1 MPDNEPFRKRHPTI
15 FKIIIAICM
24 VLIVCVGLALTIG
37 IPLWA
42 TGYIRSLYPCELVK
56 STPSPP
62 NFEEHPVDPPPNPA
76 DDSTVIVS
84 GQMVSGRPIRS
95 DICGGFNI
103 TPTSDKSGD
112 IKCAEDAKW
121 YNVRYAR
128 DPPTGNS
135 KYVPDVKLWSETIV
149 VKDDDKEAQHRVRR
163 LASRARQQCA
173 YDSRCGGYYVDY
185 KLDDPV
191 AASNWVTDSAPG
203 AFNHTVTAGTVPV
216 NDAGVLSPYGKL
228 DKVAPTYSV
237 GYGAIGLWKVYKD
250 SLAENQIL
258 RGGVVQKPIPTI
270 CNWL

>member
-1 MPDNEPFRKRHPTI
+1 MPETEPFRKRHPTI
-15 FKIIIAICM
+15 FKVIMAIVV
-24 VLIVCVGLALTIG
+24 VLIILVLTVGV
-37 IPLWA
+37 PMWA
-42 TGYIRSLYPCELVK
+42 SGYIRSFYPCELVT

-76 DDSTVIVS
+76 DDSYVPT
-84 GQMVSGRPIRS
+84 GKMVSGRPIKS

-103 TPTSDKSGD
+103 TPTSDISGD

-149 VKDDDKEAQHRVRR
+149 VKDGDKEAQDRVRR

-191 AASNWVTDSAPG
+191 AASNWVTDRTPG
-203 AFNHTVTAGTVPV
+203 AFNHTVTAGTIPV
-216 NDAGVLSPYGKL
+216 NDAGVLTPYSKS
-228 DKVAPTYSV
+228 DMVAPNYGI
-237 GYGAIGLWKVYKD
+237 GYGAIGLWKVYKNNLTE
-250 SLAENQIL
+250 SPII